1 MNIIDIWSGTMNE
14 FILLAINDYFD
25 SINWD
30 NPDIML
36 STQQYNRLSHMLGDQ
51 TALPEK
57 FMNEFIELV
66 IKTIAETVTDLT
78 EQQRSEIKYALEQ
91 AIEVYHK
98 DINGIKNKLNQNDK
112 EINENVSLP

>member
-1 MNIIDIWSGTMNE
+1 
-14 FILLAINDYFD
+14 
-25 SINWD
+25 
-30 NPDIML
+30 
-36 STQQYNRLSHMLGDQ
+36 
-51 TALPEK
+51 
-57 FMNEFIELV
+57 MNEFIELV

-91 AIEVYHK
+91 AIELYKK